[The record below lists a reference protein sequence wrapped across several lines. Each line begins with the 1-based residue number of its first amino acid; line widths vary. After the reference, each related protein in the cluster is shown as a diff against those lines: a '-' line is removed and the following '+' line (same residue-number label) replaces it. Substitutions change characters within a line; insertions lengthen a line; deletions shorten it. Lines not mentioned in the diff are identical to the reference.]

1 MFAALTVVR
10 LREAVTAAGLSKTK
24 SWVSP
29 DEVEA
34 VELPLARAAEMVL
47 GSMQSVLWKTKV
59 ARDEAL
65 EGMGGV
71 LEMEGGSEKR
81 VHLRKTK
88 AAEVRVVRN
97 LEDLRAP
104 ERVYRARAVGEEGE
118 DVVGGEDEGDEASG
132 GMNPR

>member
-1 MFAALTVVR
+1 M
-10 LREAVTAAGLSKTK
+10 
-24 SWVSP
+24 
-29 DEVEA
+29 
-34 VELPLARAAEMVL
+34 ELPLARAAEMVL